1 MSPLA
6 YVIVIAA
13 GLALIAVLMEWI
25 GVEIDWGVHHIAAG
39 LVAAAILTVVA
50 FTWEP
55 RPATNLS
62 YRALFGLLVMG
73 LPLTWFGEELGARGN
88 VPGVVM
94 KAFGWVLLAGSANLS
109 VWLGFVFR
117 GP

>member
-6 YVIVIAA
+6 YALVIAA
-13 GLALIAVLMEWI
+13 GLALLVVMMEWI
-25 GVEIDWGVHHIAAG
+25 GVEIDWGVNHIAAG

-50 FTWEP
+50 VTWEP
-55 RPATNLS
+55 RPATNVS
-62 YRALFGLLVMG
+62 YRALFSLLMMG
-73 LPLTWFGEELGARGN
+73 VPLTWFGEELGARGK

-94 KAFGWVLLAGSANLS
+94 KGFGWVLLAGSAFLS
-109 VWLGFVFR
+109 LWLGFFFK